1 MTDNNSMGKI
11 EYILSNIFWS
21 FITMIWYRSLIFI
34 PLDNYT
40 IGTSKKILWSLI
52 ATMVLAG
59 IFTTFK
65 KRRNYLSL
73 MINVLFPFE
82 IYANVSYCN
91 FFNTWVK
98 ITVIVASVLAAL
110 FFSFVVFRKISSRRK
125 NKTLI
130 IKKRLRHAFLGART
144 IAVICLCAF
153 IIPLAVNAFVGRDL
167 YQSNDGET
175 IVLNESEE
183 WTIANNIDTVLKIK
197 PDVWKTL
204 SVEERLDVLSVLKN
218 IEIRYLGI
226 NHEIYLSADNL
237 EENTLGCYIP
247 NERKIVIDVTHLK
260 SSSVNEVVH
269 TLTHECHHAYSRQ
282 QVEVYK
288 LLPNEYKNMLMFHNA
303 QLYEEEYAN
312 YIDGDDSYYGYATQY
327 CERHA
332 NIYADDAVESYYK
345 AIFEYETKG
354 ES

>member
-1 MTDNNSMGKI
+1 MTDNNSMEKI

-21 FITMIWYRSLIFI
+21 FITMIWYRSLLFI
-34 PLDNYT
+34 PLNDYT
-40 IGTSKKILWSLI
+40 VGTSKKVLWTLI
-52 ATMVLAG
+52 ATMVLIG
-59 IFTTFK
+59 MLITFK

-73 MINVLFPFE
+73 VINILFPFE
-82 IYANVSYCN
+82 IYAIASYLD

-98 ITVIVASVLAAL
+98 TTVIVASVLAFL
-110 FFSFVVFRKISSRRK
+110 FFSLVVFRKMSSRRK

-130 IKKRLRHAFLGART
+130 IKKRLKHAFLGART

-153 IIPLAVNAFVGRDL
+153 IIPMGVNAFVGRDL
-167 YQSNDGET
+167 YQSNTGDT
-175 IVLNESEE
+175 IVLNEAEE

-197 PDVWKTL
+197 PDIWKTL

-226 NHEIYLSADNL
+226 NHEIHLSADNL

-247 NERKIVIDVTHLK
+247 NERKIVIDITHLK
-260 SSSVNEVVH
+260 NSSVNEVVH
-269 TLTHECHHAYSRQ
+269 TLAHECHHAYSRQ

-288 LLPNEYKNMLMFHNA
+288 ILPDEYKDMLMFYNA
-303 QLYEEEYAN
+303 QLYEKEYAN
-312 YIDGDDSYYGYATQY
+312 YIDGDDNYYGYATQY

-332 NIYADDAVESYYK
+332 DAYADDAVESYYE
-345 AIFEYETKG
+345 AIFKYETKG
-354 ES
+354 E

>member
-21 FITMIWYRSLIFI
+21 FITMIWYRSLLFI
-34 PLDNYT
+34 PLNDYT
-40 IGTSKKILWSLI
+40 VGTSKKVLWILI
-52 ATMVLAG
+52 ATMVLIG
-59 IFTTFK
+59 MLITFK

-73 MINVLFPFE
+73 VINILFPFE
-82 IYANVSYCN
+82 VYAITSYWN

-98 ITVIVASVLAAL
+98 ATAFVASVLAIL
-110 FFSFVVFRKISSRRK
+110 FFSLVVFRKISSRRK
-125 NKTLI
+125 NKISI
-130 IKKRLRHAFLGART
+130 IKKRLKHAFLGART
-144 IAVICLCAF
+144 IAVVCLCAF
-153 IIPLAVNAFVGRDL
+153 IIPLGVNAFIGRDL
-167 YQSNDGET
+167 YQSNDGDT
-175 IVLNESEE
+175 IVLNESDE

-197 PDVWKTL
+197 PDIWKTL
-204 SVEERLDVLSVLKN
+204 SVEERLEVLSVLKN

-226 NHEIYLSADNL
+226 NHEIHLSADNL

-260 SSSVNEVVH
+260 NDSVDSVVKSLIHEV
-269 TLTHECHHAYSRQ
+269 HHAYSRQ

-288 LLPNEYKNMLMFHNA
+288 ILPDEYKNMLMFYNA

-312 YIDGDDSYYGYATQY
+312 YIDGDDNYYGYATQY

-332 NIYADDAVESYYK
+332 DAYADDAVESFYK
-345 AIFEYETKG
+345 AVFEYETKG
-354 ES
+354 E